1 MQSKNQVHLS
11 TVLSFKNLTGDEQSL
26 SQTYSYDKF
35 FISRV
40 IFYPREIQRN
50 FHFESFNI
58 LQHSDIVI
66 LIKILKCRWYW
77 HITLM
82 VHFLQLWLNTSIT
95 LIKSLSSTAL
105 KSAVSSW
112 FWLPSFTLCTSYQGT
127 QGVTDVQ
134 YLNEWMGCQHDRCLC
149 CFAGLLW
156 HWMVKCN
163 LSTVKLG
170 LPEPLGDASHR

>member
-1 MQSKNQVHLS
+1 MKSNLVLFLSFLHQVLENTTSFITDTDSTGYLKELGNLCNQFKFENKLTSLFLPIFKKKKSLHLVQSKNQVHLS

-66 LIKILKCRWYW
+66 LIKILKCR
-77 HITLM
+77 
-82 VHFLQLWLNTSIT
+82 
-95 LIKSLSSTAL
+95 
-105 KSAVSSW
+105 
-112 FWLPSFTLCTSYQGT
+112 
-127 QGVTDVQ
+127 
-134 YLNEWMGCQHDRCLC
+134 
-149 CFAGLLW
+149 
-156 HWMVKCN
+156 
-163 LSTVKLG
+163 
-170 LPEPLGDASHR
+170 